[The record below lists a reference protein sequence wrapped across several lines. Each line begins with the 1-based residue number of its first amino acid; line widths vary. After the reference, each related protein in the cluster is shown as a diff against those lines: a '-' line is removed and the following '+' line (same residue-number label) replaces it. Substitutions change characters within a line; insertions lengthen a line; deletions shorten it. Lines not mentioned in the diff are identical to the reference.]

1 MSSLQEV
8 QDQAFKLSVT
18 DRLALVNLIVQ
29 SLQHELNQSSQW
41 SQEEGSKVLRDPLP
55 KQLSKKKAVLINQMQ
70 GLLQTDAPAPTD
82 AEIQTMLEER
92 LVEKYLK

>member
-1 MSSLQEV
+1 MSSLHEV

-18 DRLALVNLIVQ
+18 DRLTLVNLIVQ

-41 SQEEGSKVLRDPLP
+41 GQKKDSKVLRDALP
-55 KQLSKKKAVLINQMQ
+55 KQLSKKKAVLINQMR
-70 GLLQTDAPAPTD
+70 GLLKTDAPVPTD

-92 LVEKYLK
+92 LVEKYL